1 MPLPSGL
8 IYEHEMKLN
17 FVLPLILSFFF
28 LLSCNKRSKIEKA
41 VEEIPVAIKVDR
53 FDKAFFETSPQ
64 DLPQL
69 KQEYPFF
76 FPAGNDDNVWIEKM
90 QHPQWRE
97 LYTEVQKVY
106 ANFDGKTAEIENL
119 FKHIK
124 YYFPETK
131 TPKVYTVISEMDYH
145 NKVIYNKEMLIISL
159 ELYLGSKHRFYDFPA
174 YITQNFES
182 NQILPD
188 IASSFAKTKVA
199 PPSDLSFLAQMI
211 YAGKELYLKDQL
223 LSETTDNDKIGYTK
237 EQLVW
242 CQENEGYIWR
252 YFIENKMLYDTN
264 QKLIPRF
271 INPAPFSKFYLEI
284 DNETPGRIGTWIG
297 WQIARSFMENNK
309 VSLNDFLKM
318 DAKEIFEKS
327 KYKPKK

>member
-8 IYEHEMKLN
+8 IYEHEMKTN

-28 LLSCNKRSKIEKA
+28 LLSCDKRSKIEKA

-223 LSETTDNDKIGYTK
+223 LPETTDNDKIGYTK

-271 INPAPFSKFYLEI
+271 IYLAPFSKFYLEI

-327 KYKPKK
+327 KFKPKK

>member
-1 MPLPSGL
+1 
-8 IYEHEMKLN
+8 MKQVV
-17 FVLPLILSFFF
+17 VLPLILSFFLF
-28 LLSCNKRSKIEKA
+28 FSCDKKSKIEKA
-41 VEEIPVAIKVDR
+41 VEEISVQIKVNR
-53 FDKAFFETSPQ
+53 FDKAFFETAPQ
-64 DLPQL
+64 DLPKL

-76 FPAGNDDNVWIEKM
+76 FPAGNDDSVWLEKM

-97 LYTEVQKVY
+97 LYTEVEKLY
-106 ANFDGKTAEIENL
+106 ANFDGKTAEIEAL

-131 TPKVYTVISEMDYH
+131 TPKVCTVISEMDYH
-145 NKVIYNKEMLIISL
+145 NKVIYTKEMLIISL

-188 IASSFAKTKVA
+188 IASSFATTKVT
-199 PPSDLSFLAQMI
+199 PPNDLTFLAQMI
-211 YAGKELYLKDQL
+211 YVGKELYLKDQL
-223 LSETTDNDKIGYTK
+223 LPETSDADKIGYTK
-237 EQLVW
+237 EQLMW

-252 YFIENKMLYDTN
+252 YFIENKMLYDSD

-284 DNETPGRIGTWIG
+284 DNETPGRIGTWMG

>member
-1 MPLPSGL
+1 
-8 IYEHEMKLN
+8 MKTN

-28 LLSCNKRSKIEKA
+28 LLSCDKRSKIEKA

-199 PPSDLSFLAQMI
+199 PPSDLSFLSQMI

-223 LSETTDNDKIGYTK
+223 LPETTDNDKIGYTK

-271 INPAPFSKFYLEI
+271 IYPAPFSKFYLEI